1 MNAHADRA
9 ASSLVLVLRFLSPR
23 RDMKAPGYVDM
34 AASSLAL
41 FLVRA
46 TTSSYEGNTG
56 ELGAEGL
63 FALPSRGLGGPRPQG
78 GVIHRQGDHTAPG
91 LPFLCVPSPSSMTIV
106 FLVLALGTL
115 SFLMITVVFL
125 ADLISVWSC
134 RHLHCFHVAPW
145 LPFLEV
151 PSSPSSMTIVFL
163 GVDTSCHW
171 H

>member
-56 ELGAEGL
+56 ELGAKGL
-63 FALPSRGLGGPRPQG
+63 FTLPSRIGGSQTTG
-78 GVIHRQGDHTAPG
+78 G
-91 LPFLCVPSPSSMTIV
+91 SNS
-106 FLVLALGTL
+106 
-115 SFLMITVVFL
+115 
-125 ADLISVWSC
+125 
-134 RHLHCFHVAPW
+134 
-145 LPFLEV
+145 
-151 PSSPSSMTIVFL
+151 
-163 GVDTSCHW
+163 
-171 H
+171 